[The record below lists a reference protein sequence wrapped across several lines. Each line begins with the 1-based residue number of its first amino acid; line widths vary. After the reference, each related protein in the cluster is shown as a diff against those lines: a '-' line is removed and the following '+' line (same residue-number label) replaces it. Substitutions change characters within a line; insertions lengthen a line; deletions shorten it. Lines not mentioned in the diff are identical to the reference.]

1 MAKRGIFIVI
11 EGTDGAGKGTQT
23 ELLHKRL
30 QKAGYETAIFDF
42 PQYGQPSA
50 HFVERYLNGKYGDIN
65 DVNVYQASLYY
76 AMDRLEAGF
85 AIREA
90 LEDGKTVLAN
100 RYVGSNMA
108 HQGARFED
116 DAERRAFFTWI
127 QDLEFGLL
135 GIPRPDLS
143 LILHMPAALAQKLVD
158 KKQQRSYLGDKKR
171 DIHEND
177 LGHLKKAERVYLQ
190 MAELFPAMFRVI
202 ECAQGA
208 HIYSKKE
215 VNDEVWEEV
224 LKRLPAHKSK

>member
-30 QKAGYETAIFDF
+30 QKTGYDVATFDF

-90 LEDGKTVLAN
+90 LDDGKIVLAN

-108 HQGARFED
+108 HQGARFSD
-116 DAERRAFFTWI
+116 DTERQAFFTWI

-135 GIPRPDLS
+135 GIPRPDLN

-158 KKQQRSYLGDKKR
+158 KKQQRAYLGNKKR

-190 MAELFPAMFRVI
+190 MSNLFPSMFHLI
-202 ECAQGA
+202 ECAEGQTIA
-208 HIYSKKE
+208 SKK
-215 VNDEVWEEV
+215 VVGDKVWEAV
-224 LKRLPAHKSK
+224 ASKLHLPK